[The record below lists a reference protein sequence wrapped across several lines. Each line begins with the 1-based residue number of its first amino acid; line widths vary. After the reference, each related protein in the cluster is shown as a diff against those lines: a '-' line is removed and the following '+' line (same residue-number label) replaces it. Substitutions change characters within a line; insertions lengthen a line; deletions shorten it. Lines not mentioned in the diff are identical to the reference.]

1 MNSLDNNVDIKNI
14 NVDKIYIK
22 LLQTDLLFRM
32 ILICIL
38 TSKFNLVLFLVV
50 VFFGKEINKNI

>member
-14 NVDKIYIK
+14 NVDKIKIK
-22 LLQTDLLFRM
+22 LLETDLLFRM

-38 TSKFNLVLFLVV
+38 TSKFNLVLFLVI
-50 VFFGKEINKNI
+50 FFLVKK